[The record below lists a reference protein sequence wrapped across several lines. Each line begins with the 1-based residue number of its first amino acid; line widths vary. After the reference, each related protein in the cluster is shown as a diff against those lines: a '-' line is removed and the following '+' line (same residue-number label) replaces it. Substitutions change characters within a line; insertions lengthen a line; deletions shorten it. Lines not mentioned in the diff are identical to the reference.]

1 MVAQK
6 RKRGQTMQQQPIQ
19 QYDYEEIS
27 LRELIETLIKGWK
40 LIAIITAICV
50 LAAGILSFFIID
62 PTYEAKS
69 VLMASFA
76 TDKLVNISKN
86 GDSVEG
92 ILNTISTYPVLTIQ
106 TYKEQIKSPKILQQ
120 VIEDLNLS
128 EKEITRVGLRDMI
141 ALEAIKDTN
150 LIEIKV
156 SSSDP
161 ELAANIANAMST
173 RFTEFVTDL
182 SKQQASKSSKFLKA
196 QIESEKSKLD
206 EASLELKRI
215 MAQPRGVDE
224 LASEQ
229 AAKLELLSEY
239 KVGVV
244 EKEVELNK
252 LKAGLAAAEEE
263 LKNTPQILV
272 TNKSVSEDQLLGRIV
287 SEKNNMSAAEASSI
301 TMKNEEVNI
310 NYIELST
317 KVAEYKILVSETTK
331 ELELMKSKIDQTQK
345 EIEKIQSELAEKKH
359 ELNLV
364 QRNVDI
370 AQGTYDAFLKKYEEI
385 RVAETTEM
393 GESTINIVSPALVP
407 IKPVGPRKMLN
418 VAVAGVLGIMLGVFI
433 AFFKEYWKNSAVSSN

>member
-1 MVAQK
+1 
-6 RKRGQTMQQQPIQ
+6 MQQQPIQ

-50 LAAGILSFFIID
+50 LVAGVYSFFIID

-252 LKAGLAAAEEE
+252 LKAGLTVAEKE

-310 NYIELST
+310 NYLELST

-407 IKPVGPRKMLN
+407 IRPVGPRKMLN
-418 VAVAGVLGIMLGVFI
+418 IAIAGVLGIMLGVFI

>member
-1 MVAQK
+1 
-6 RKRGQTMQQQPIQ
+6 MQQQPIQ

-50 LAAGILSFFIID
+50 LVAGVYSFFIID

-229 AAKLELLSEY
+229 AAKLTLLSEY

-252 LKAGLAAAEEE
+252 LKAGLTVAEEE

-287 SEKNNMSAAEASSI
+287 SEKNNMSAVESASI
-301 TMKNEEVNI
+301 TMKNEEI
-310 NYIELST
+310 NSVYLSLSSQ
-317 KVAEYKILVSETTK
+317 VSNYKMDISEATK

-345 EIEKIQSELAEKKH
+345 EIEKIQSELAEKRH

-407 IKPVGPRKMLN
+407 IRPVGPRKMLN
-418 VAVAGVLGIMLGVFI
+418 IAIAGVLGIMLGVFI

>member
-1 MVAQK
+1 
-6 RKRGQTMQQQPIQ
+6 MQQQPIQ

-50 LAAGILSFFIID
+50 LVAGVYSFFIID

-407 IKPVGPRKMLN
+407 IRPVGPRKMLN
-418 VAVAGVLGIMLGVFI
+418 VAIAGVLGIMLGVFI

>member
-1 MVAQK
+1 MP
-6 RKRGQTMQQQPIQ
+6 QQEIRQ

-50 LAAGILSFFIID
+50 LVAGVYSFYIVE

-69 VLMASFA
+69 VLMASLA
-76 TDKLVNISKN
+76 TDKLASVNKN
-86 GDSVEG
+86 GESVEA

-120 VIEDLNLS
+120 VIEDLNLT

-156 SSSDP
+156 SSGDP
-161 ELAANIANAMST
+161 ELAANIANAMAD

-182 SKQQASKSSKFLKA
+182 SKQQASKSSKFLRT
-196 QIESEKSKLD
+196 QIESEKAKLD
-206 EASLELKRI
+206 EASLELKKV

-229 AAKLELLSEY
+229 EAKLMLLSEY

-244 EKEVELNK
+244 EKEVELSK

-263 LKNTPQILV
+263 LKKTPQILV

-287 SEKNNMSAAEASSI
+287 SENNNVSAAESAGI
-301 TMKNEEVNI
+301 TMKNEEINI
-310 NYIELST
+310 NYLELST
-317 KVAEYKILVSETTK
+317 KVAEYKIEISGITK
-331 ELELMKSKIDQTQK
+331 ELEQMKSKIDQTQE
-345 EIEKIQSELAEKKH
+345 EIERIQSELAEKRH
-359 ELNLV
+359 QLNLV

-385 RVAETTEM
+385 RVAETTEV

-407 IKPVGPRKMLN
+407 IRPVGPRKMLN
-418 VAVAGVLGIMLGVFI
+418 IAIAGVLGIMVGVFI
-433 AFFKEYWKNSAVSSN
+433 AFFKEYWRKSGTASN

>member
-1 MVAQK
+1 
-6 RKRGQTMQQQPIQ
+6 MQQQPIQ

-50 LAAGILSFFIID
+50 LVAGVYSFFIID

-252 LKAGLAAAEEE
+252 LKAGLTVAEEE

-407 IKPVGPRKMLN
+407 IRPVGPRKMLN
-418 VAVAGVLGIMLGVFI
+418 VAIAGVLGIMLGVFI

>member
-1 MVAQK
+1 
-6 RKRGQTMQQQPIQ
+6 MQQQPIQ

-50 LAAGILSFFIID
+50 LVAGVYSFFIID

-229 AAKLELLSEY
+229 AAKLTLLSEY

-244 EKEVELNK
+244 EKEVALNK

-287 SEKNNMSAAEASSI
+287 SEKNNMSAVEASSI

-407 IKPVGPRKMLN
+407 IRPVGPRKMLN
-418 VAVAGVLGIMLGVFI
+418 VAIAGVLGIMLGVFI

>member
-1 MVAQK
+1 
-6 RKRGQTMQQQPIQ
+6 MQQQPIQ

-244 EKEVELNK
+244 EKEVALNK

-301 TMKNEEVNI
+301 TMKNEEI
-310 NYIELST
+310 NSVYLNLSSQ
-317 KVAEYKILVSETTK
+317 VSNYKMDISEATK

-345 EIEKIQSELAEKKH
+345 EIEKIQSELAEKRH

>member
-1 MVAQK
+1 
-6 RKRGQTMQQQPIQ
+6 MQQQPIQ

-50 LAAGILSFFIID
+50 LVAGVYSFFIID

-128 EKEITRVGLRDMI
+128 EREITRVGLRDMI

-229 AAKLELLSEY
+229 AAKLTLLSEY

-244 EKEVELNK
+244 EKEVALNK

>member
-1 MVAQK
+1 
-6 RKRGQTMQQQPIQ
+6 MQQQPIQ

-50 LAAGILSFFIID
+50 LVAGIYSFFIID

-229 AAKLELLSEY
+229 AAKLTLLSEY

-244 EKEVELNK
+244 EKEVALNK

-407 IKPVGPRKMLN
+407 IRPVGPRKMLN
-418 VAVAGVLGIMLGVFI
+418 VAIAGVLGIMLGVFI

>member
-1 MVAQK
+1 
-6 RKRGQTMQQQPIQ
+6 MQQQPIQ

-50 LAAGILSFFIID
+50 LVAGVYSFFIID

-301 TMKNEEVNI
+301 TMKNEEI
-310 NYIELST
+310 NSVYLSLSSQ
-317 KVAEYKILVSETTK
+317 VSNYKMDISEATK

-345 EIEKIQSELAEKKH
+345 EIEKIQSELAEKRH

-407 IKPVGPRKMLN
+407 IRPVGPRKMLN
-418 VAVAGVLGIMLGVFI
+418 VAIAGVLGIMLGVFI